1 MIELKNVERLTVK
14 RGIQILKIQNGIS
27 KFILGVLAIFTTL
40 VLIKM
45 SMFYAENYATVNR
58 AFNWGSLL
66 LALILV
72 GAVGYFLVKVND
84 RNKKINISI
93 LLGMLLIFMIV
104 ATTWILVVPQT
115 QLSDFGNFWTRVSGV
130 FNGDKLYK
138 TDNDYFSRFAYQ
150 SGYMAY
156 VLGVVK
162 IFGYHI
168 FAIQFLNVIYQAL
181 ILLFTYLLVVKIF
194 ENIKMARLA
203 VLLLMIDLDW
213 FALNS
218 QASNQYLGSLCYL
231 LTFYLIMQDK
241 LWAYILSGVTLTIGC
256 LIRPIGPV
264 IVAGIV
270 VFALLYTMFENGK
283 FNYRKPLKILLSLMV
298 YLVLFSLAGWGI
310 KASGLNAYGLSNYD
324 PEWKF
329 VTGLN
334 YQSNGTYSPDMDRLI
349 DASKPRKVMSKKEK
363 AALRQ
368 EITYLNKNNKWLS
381 LFINKVGGLW
391 SQRTMA
397 TNFTGYSQNHSA
409 KTVERVDY
417 LGYVGSIILII
428 LSWIGSFVLFKTK
441 FSNNLYLLLL
451 PMLAFAAAQLLIEVQ
466 GRYRIE
472 FLPIIAILA
481 SLGLYRL
488 IKEKDF

>member
-1 MIELKNVERLTVK
+1 
-14 RGIQILKIQNGIS
+14 
-27 KFILGVLAIFTTL
+27 
-40 VLIKM
+40 
-45 SMFYAENYATVNR
+45 
-58 AFNWGSLL
+58 
-66 LALILV
+66 
-72 GAVGYFLVKVND
+72 
-84 RNKKINISI
+84 
-93 LLGMLLIFMIV
+93 
-104 ATTWILVVPQT
+104 
-115 QLSDFGNFWTRVSGV
+115 
-130 FNGDKLYK
+130 
-138 TDNDYFSRFAYQ
+138 
-150 SGYMAY
+150 MAY

-241 LWAYILSGVTLTIGC
+241 LWAYILSGVALTIGC